1 MIVYISRKNLKGQH
15 SIYKIYSK
23 LSRNI
28 DKSLYL
34 EVPFKSSFF
43 GIIGNLFYIF
53 LLRFRYKSVSIF
65 HITGDIHYAI
75 LVLPRNKAV
84 LTIHDLYGIRNNYGL
99 KKLYFDFLWIYLPLI
114 SSENIFV
121 PSYLIK
127 RQLRY
132 IHRINRI
139 NRKLKI
145 TVISNPILY
154 E

>member
-1 MIVYISRKNLKGQH
+1 MIIYISRKNLKGQY
-15 SIYKIYSK
+15 SIYKIFSK

-28 DKSLYL
+28 DNSLYL

-53 LLRFRYKSVSIF
+53 LIRFRYNSVSIF
-65 HITGDIHYAI
+65 HITGDIHYAP
-75 LVLPRNKAV
+75 LVLPRNKTV
-84 LTIHDLYGIRNNYGL
+84 LTIHDLYGIRNHYGL

-114 SSENIFV
+114 STKNIFV
-121 PSYLIK
+121 PSNLIK

-132 IHRINRI
+132 IHSINRI
-139 NRKLKI
+139 NKSVRI
-145 TVISNPILY
+145 TVLSNPILY